1 MGTVLR
7 LQAGALLIPLVAGI
21 VLTRFGWISIELP
34 RWLLAHAYAVV
45 GWRIG
50 LRFTRQLLVHAARA
64 LPRVLVCTVV
74 LVAFCAGL
82 GALLVVIVGIDP
94 LTAYLATSPGG
105 ADSVAI
111 IAESSK
117 VDSSFVMAM
126 QMARLV
132 AVLALGPPM
141 TRFFAANAEL

>member
-1 MGTVLR
+1 
-7 LQAGALLIPLVAGI
+7 
-21 VLTRFGWISIELP
+21 
-34 RWLLAHAYAVV
+34 
-45 GWRIG
+45 
-50 LRFTRQLLVHAARA
+50 LVHAAKA
-64 LPRVLVCTVV
+64 LPRVLVCTLV
-74 LVAFCAGL
+74 LVAFCAAL

-111 IAESSK
+111 IAAASK
-117 VDSSFVMAM
+117 VDASFVMAM

-141 TRFFAANAEL
+141 TRFFAAQADM